1 LPPESG
7 AGDVTASDA
16 PDTTPDE
23 VPPSAGDTV
32 DRNDDPDGAMT
43 VPGLAAEGDCDP
55 EGSPGRRPDVDPMA
69 VLDDLDRAVWI
80 YDPERHCLVWGNRG
94 ALALWDA
101 EDASALAG
109 RRLEPLTEAA
119 RRRLGTTMLRLE
131 AGETVSEQWTF
142 YPRGRARTVRCT
154 MRRHRLPD
162 GRRGLLVD
170 ADPDDRS
177 EIDFQALRGLE
188 AFRHVPV
195 MIGLF
200 TLEGALLQCNPAA
213 AERLD
218 CRADK
223 PMTEPF
229 LDPHDLVGLM
239 DQVRS
244 GLVWRGEIR
253 MRTTVGIRW
262 HATEAHPVRDP
273 VTGTAAVLITQVDVT
288 DRRNTEVALRDSR
301 DRLEEAERLTR
312 VGSWELI
319 LADQTVHWSDQLYRN
334 FGLENGDG
342 PMTLEVFR
350 SLLHP
355 DDVPIVEA
363 MVERALAEGGSYD
376 LVHRVIR
383 PSGEIGWISGRA
395 RVECDM
401 FGCPVRLFGTAQDVT
416 AQKQAE
422 EALRLSEE
430 RFRQVVEAAGEYIW
444 EIDTDARFIFVTDRA
459 EAVLGP
465 PVADI
470 IGRRLYDFMPPE
482 DSERMER
489 FFAEEVMAVCRT
501 FTGVETRLQRPD
513 GSVGWQRLSG
523 VPVLAADGSLRGY
536 RGAGLDVTE
545 EHRLAERLREMQR
558 AELARVMAA
567 VDGAS
572 DGIAILGD
580 GGHIEYA
587 NRSLT
592 ALFGRSPKDLDR
604 RGGIATLVGAPA
616 EAREWGGEATI
627 ERPDGAS
634 VDITVRL
641 SPILDAWGQQLGRMA
656 MLTDVTD
663 IKRAERERRLLEQQ
677 FFQSQKLEAVGR
689 LAGGIA
695 HDFNNILAAIIGY
708 DTFLVDDLPEG
719 TEQRRYAEQIGQAAE
734 RAKALVR
741 RLLAFSRRG
750 EEETEPVDLARLVQ
764 ETAQMLRA
772 TLPSSIDLDVAVA
785 ARPVTIK
792 GNATQ
797 LSQVLMNLGVNAR
810 DAIGD
815 RHGTIRLALEAVPP
829 GDGPHP
835 AAVVDRVRLGIEPD
849 TPAVARLT
857 VGDTGLGMPSEVMAH
872 IFEPFFTTKDKAV
885 GTGLGLAA
893 VHGIVEAHHGS
904 VTVESTPGAGTVFE
918 IRLPIAAAD
927 AAPAPLR
934 GTVPSCSN
942 SATILVVDDEEM
954 VATMTARTLE
964 RSGYEVVAT
973 TDPSEALEALLGDPE
988 VFDCVIT
995 DQTMP
1000 GMTGLELIEAVARE
1014 GLGVPILLL
1023 SGNVSGLE
1031 DRALA
1036 AGAKAVLRKP
1046 VEREELVDAIEAALA
1061 ERRLTAAAPVPGT
1074 QSQVRAPPRGG

>member
-1 LPPESG
+1 M
-7 AGDVTASDA
+7 A
-16 PDTTPDE
+16 
-23 VPPSAGDTV
+23 
-32 DRNDDPDGAMT
+32 
-43 VPGLAAEGDCDP
+43 VPGLAPEEGRAP
-55 EGSPGRRPDVDPMA
+55 EVCSGSRQGVDAIA

-80 YDPERHCLVWGNRG
+80 YDPERHCLVWGNRR
-94 ALALWDA
+94 ALVLWDA

-109 RRLEPLTEAA
+109 RRLEPLTDAA
-119 RRRLGTTMLRLE
+119 RRRLGATLLRLD
-131 AGETVSEQWTF
+131 AGETVREQWTF

-162 GRRGLLVD
+162 GRRSLLVD
-170 ADPDDRS
+170 ADPDDRR
-177 EIDFQALRGLE
+177 EIDSQALRGLE

-200 TLEGALLQCNPAA
+200 TLDGTLLQCNPAA

-218 CRADK
+218 CRANK
-223 PMTEPF
+223 PITEPF
-229 LDPHDLVGLM
+229 VDPHDLLGLM
-239 DQVRS
+239 DQVSS
-244 GLVWRGEIR
+244 GLVWRGELR
-253 MRTTVGIRW
+253 MRTTDGIRW

-273 VTGTAAVLITQVDVT
+273 VTGTAAVLISQVDVT
-288 DRRNTEVALRDSR
+288 DRRNAEVALRDSR

-312 VGSWELI
+312 VGSWEWI
-319 LADQTVHWSDQLYRN
+319 LADQSIRWSNQLYRN
-334 FGLENGDG
+334 FGLEPGDG
-342 PMTLEVFR
+342 PMTLEVLR
-350 SLLHP
+350 TLLHP
-355 DDVPIVEA
+355 EDAPLVEA
-363 MVERALAEGGSYD
+363 MVDRALAEGGAYD

-383 PSGEIGWISGRA
+383 PSGEIGWLSGRT
-395 RVECDM
+395 RVERDM
-401 FGCPVRLFGTAQDVT
+401 FGCPVRLFGTVQDVT

-444 EIDTDARFIFVTDRA
+444 ETGTDDRLTFVTDRA
-459 EAVLGP
+459 EAVLGR
-465 PVADI
+465 PVGDI
-470 IGRRLYDFMPPE
+470 VGRRLYDFMPPE
-482 DSERMER
+482 DAERMER

-501 FTGVETRLQRPD
+501 FAGVETRLRRPD
-513 GSVGWQRLSG
+513 GSIGWQRLSG
-523 VPVLAADGSLRGY
+523 VPVLAADGSLMGY

-558 AELARVMAA
+558 AELTRVMAA

-580 GGHIEYA
+580 TGQIEYA
-587 NRSLT
+587 NRSLA

-604 RGGIATLVGAPA
+604 RGGIAALVGAPNQA
-616 EAREWGGEATI
+616 TEWAGEATI
-627 ERPDGAS
+627 ERPDGVA
-634 VDITVRL
+634 VEVTVRL
-641 SPILDAWGQQLGRMA
+641 SPIRDAWGHQLGRMA
-656 MLTDVTD
+656 MLTDVTGL
-663 IKRAERERRLLEQQ
+663 KRADRERRLLEQQ

-708 DTFLVDDLPEG
+708 DTFLIDDLPEG

-741 RLLAFSRRG
+741 RLLVFSRRG
-750 EEETEPVDLARLVQ
+750 DEEMEPVDLARLVD

-785 ARPVTIK
+785 SRPLMIK

-797 LSQVLMNLGVNAR
+797 LSQVLMNLGVNSR
-810 DAIGD
+810 DAISD
-815 RHGTIRLALEAVPP
+815 RHGTIRLVLEAVPP
-829 GDGPHP
+829 GLPPNPAVDGS
-835 AAVVDRVRLGIEPD
+835 RVHLGIEPD

-857 VGDTGLGMPSEVMAH
+857 VADTGLGMPADVMGR
-872 IFEPFFTTKDKAV
+872 IFEPFFTTKDKGV

-893 VHGIVEAHHGS
+893 VHGIVEAHQGS
-904 VTVESTPGAGTVFE
+904 LAVESTPGSGTIFE
-918 IRLPIAAAD
+918 IRLPIAVAD

-934 GTVPSCSN
+934 GTVPCCSK

-964 RSGYEVVAT
+964 RSGYDVVAT
-973 TDPSEALEALLGDPE
+973 TDPSDALEALLGDPD

-1000 GMTGLELIEAVARE
+1000 GLTGLELIEALARE
-1014 GLGVPILLL
+1014 GVSVPVILL
-1023 SGNVSGLE
+1023 SGNASGLE
-1031 DRALA
+1031 DKALA

-1046 VEREELVDAIEAALA
+1046 VEREELVGAIEATLADRRSMAVSPAPGALG
-1061 ERRLTAAAPVPGT
+1061 PH
-1074 QSQVRAPPRGG
+1074 